1 MLRRFTCDFETTTD
15 PADCRVWAYAL
26 CEIGHPSNFMYGN
39 CIEDLM
45 SWCEDQND
53 NVDLYFH
60 NLKFDGAFITYWLE
74 SNGFEWVEDASDAAS
89 KTYTTLITDMG
100 AWYSI
105 EIFFKV
111 QGKHRNKVRIFD
123 SLKILNFSV
132 ADIAKGFNLPIRK
145 LELDYEAYRA
155 PGHIL
160 TPHEVD
166 YIRNDVEIVARALDV
181 MFKQGHEKMTIGS
194 DALANFKQL
203 CTNFKKLFPVLPNEI
218 DRDIRHTYK
227 GGFTYLNPK
236 YKEKQ
241 TGAGWVFDVNSLYP
255 SVMYNMPAPYDFPIY
270 FDGKYEPDG
279 LYPLYTQTISC
290 RFKVKPN
297 KIPSIQ
303 IKSSFLFRPNEY
315 IEDSGDELV
324 TLTLTS
330 PDLELFFEQYDVT
343 DIQWGGGYKFKSAE
357 GLFKEYIDY
366 WSEQK
371 IKSKREGNKAQYLIS
386 KLFMNSLYGKLGTN
400 PLGSKK
406 RPYIAEDNCLHEM
419 FLDMEERKPIWVAGA
434 SFITSFARCKTIR
447 SAQAVRDWSMKN
459 KGFDAFVYAD
469 TDSLHITGIDKSDIE
484 ELSKIIEIDDYKLGA
499 WKVESKYWRGKY
511 LRQKCYIE
519 EWPDGSLNVTVAG
532 LPKKLGHIVNFD
544 NFKMGFNTADFTD
557 EEIGPE
563 GRKLTYQHVPGG
575 VLLVPTDF
583 SIN

>member
-1 MLRRFTCDFETTTD
+1 MRKFCCDFETTTD
-15 PADCRVWAYAL
+15 PNDCRVWAYAL
-26 CEIGHPSNFMYGN
+26 CEIGHPSNFLYGN
-39 CIEDLM
+39 SIDDLM
-45 SWCEDQND
+45 AWCEDQKD

-60 NLKFDGAFITYWLE
+60 NLRFDGCFIAYWLE
-74 SNGFEWVEDASDAAS
+74 SNQYTWVEDVKDAED

-100 AWYSI
+100 AWYSM
-105 EIFFKV
+105 EIFFKA
-111 QGKHRNKVRIFD
+111 QGRHRNKVRIFD

-132 ADIAKGFNLPIRK
+132 AEIAKGFNLPIRK

-194 DALANFKQL
+194 DALNYFKTITKNFKQ
-203 CTNFKKLFPVLPNEI
+203 LFPVLPI
-218 DRDIRHTYK
+218 DIDQDIRNSYK
-227 GGFTYLNPK
+227 GGFTFLSEK

-241 TGAGWVFDVNSLYP
+241 TGSGWVFDVNSLYP
-255 SVMYNMPAPYDFPIY
+255 SVMYYSPMPYDVPVP
-270 FDGKYEPDG
+270 FDGKYEYDPM
-279 LYPLYTQTISC
+279 YPLYTQTISC
-290 RFKVKPN
+290 RFEIKPN

-315 IEDSGDELV
+315 LESSHGELV
-324 TLTLTS
+324 TLTLTN
-330 PDLELFFEQYDVT
+330 PDLELFFEQYEVC
-343 DIQWGGGYKFKSAE
+343 DIQWQGGYKFHSGE
-357 GLFKEYIDY
+357 GIFKEYIDY

-371 IKSKREGNKAQYLIS
+371 IKAKKEGNKAQYLIS
-386 KLFMNSLYGKLGTN
+386 KLFLNSLYGKLGSN
-400 PLGSKK
+400 PRGAKKMLALGGDD
-406 RPYIAEDNCLHEM
+406 IVHEVM
-419 FLDMEERKPIWVAGA
+419 LPIEERKPIYVAAA
-434 SFITSFARCKTIR
+434 SFITSYARRKTIE

-469 TDSLHITGIDKSDIE
+469 TDSLHICGIDKRDIE
-484 ELSKIIEIDDYKLGA
+484 ELSKIIEIDDFKLGA

-519 EWPDGSLNVTVAG
+519 EWGDGSLNVTVAG

-557 EEIGPE
+557 EEIGPA

-575 VLLVPTDF
+575 VLLVPIDF